1 MINSN
6 LNGKIAL
13 VTGGS
18 RGLGK
23 VISITLAEA
32 GATVVVNYAN
42 NQEAAQ
48 QTVDEIKANGGKTF
62 SIQGD
67 ITDEQAVEKLV
78 KDAEAQCGGNIDIL
92 VNNATGPQPELSI
105 EESTWNDYLDQLVF
119 FVKAPL
125 LLTKAVLPGMKKKG
139 EGRIINIGSEVIQLG
154 NANFANYVT
163 AKSSQLGMTRS
174 WANELGPY
182 GITVNLVNPGFIP
195 VERHEGTN
203 QATFEKYAEGVPL
216 KKMGEPR
223 DIGATV
229 TFLASSEA
237 KFITG
242 QSLSVNGG
250 KTFGI

>member
-1 MINSN
+1 

-23 VISITLAEA
+23 MISSTLAEA
-32 GATVVVNYAN
+32 GAIVVVNYAN
-42 NQEAAQ
+42 NQQAAQ
-48 QTVDEIKANGGKTF
+48 QTVEFIHLNGGKAVL
-62 SIQGD
+62 IKGD
-67 ITDEQAVEKLV
+67 ITDEKAVETIV
-78 KDAEAQCGGNIDIL
+78 KEAEEQCGGTIDIL

-125 LLTKAVLPGMKKKG
+125 LLTKAILPGMKKKG

-154 NANFANYVT
+154 NTNFANYVT
-163 AKSSQLGMTRS
+163 AKSSQIGMTRS
-174 WANELGPY
+174 WANELGPF
-182 GITVNLVNPGFIP
+182 GITVNLINPGFIP
-195 VERHEGTN
+195 VERHNELDPAIFN
-203 QATFEKYAEGVPL
+203 DYKNGVPL
-216 KKMGEPR
+216 RKMGEPR
-223 DIGATV
+223 DIGNTV
-229 TFLASSEA
+229 VFLASNES

-250 KTFGI
+250 NTFGI